1 MNNHIDFF
9 VNHRIDKQIAAEL
22 ALHVASWKRHH
33 ELLTHQQVQLRE
45 QLTARGITVT
55 SEFLLKAE
63 AGELDSDGEN
73 DPDLSSSLGPLS
85 AGDEE
90 KARKI
95 ADIVVMRRPPI
106 EKSSAAL
113 SSENTWVE
121 TITDNPIDPAEM
133 EKLVLQSLTDP
144 IVRRYDSEDEVCP
157 SLYPRSFEG
166 VVPKSVLKAL
176 RYCRYTLSAA
186 DSTPCLEGRC

>member
-9 VNHRIDKQIAAEL
+9 VNRRIDKQIAAEL
-22 ALHVASWKRHH
+22 ALHISSWKRHH

-55 SEFLLKAE
+55 SEFLLKTE
-63 AGELDSDGEN
+63 AGELDSDGEI
-73 DPDLSSSLGPLS
+73 DPDLGNSLGPLS
-85 AGDEE
+85 ASDEE

-106 EKSSAAL
+106 EKSSSAI
-113 SSENTWVE
+113 SSENSWVE
-121 TITDNPIDPAEM
+121 KITEIPIDPAEM
-133 EKLVLQSLTDP
+133 EKLILLSQTDP
-144 IVRRYDSEDEVCP
+144 IVCRYAEEDEVCS

-176 RYCRYTLSAA
+176 RYCR
-186 DSTPCLEGRC
+186 